1 MTGQDFMWNLTAGF
15 MQIVSYGGDAAQ
27 RGDENAEFIILE
39 IWILTG

>member
-15 MQIVSYGGDAAQ
+15 MQMFPMEETQHSA
-27 RGDENAEFIILE
+27 EMKNAEFIILE